1 MHRGE
6 FPRVLAAARGGEREA
21 IATLYATFN
30 PMLVRFLRAQ
40 APEFGE
46 DLAHD
51 TWLEAAPRLREF
63 RGDERSFRVW
73 LLTIARNE
81 LGRSDRAARQTPT
94 SPITSRVLSAD
105 AARRWQSDD
114 VRVAD
119 AAVAQLLAGLPP
131 AHAEV
136 LLLRVVGGLSA
147 EETGALVG
155 KTAGAVRVIQHRA
168 LHRLAERLNTEKV
181 AWRG

>member
-1 MHRGE
+1 MDRGE
-6 FPRVLAAARGGEREA
+6 FLGVLTAARGGEREA
-21 IATLYATFN
+21 VATLYAMFN

-40 APEFGE
+40 APGLGE

-63 RGDERSFRVW
+63 RGDERAFRVW
-73 LLTIARNE
+73 LLTIARDE
-81 LGRSDRAARQTPT
+81 LGRSDRAADEPPTLPMT
-94 SPITSRVLSAD
+94 SPALRAD

-119 AAVAQLLAGLPP
+119 AAIAQLLAGLPP
-131 AHAEV
+131 DHAEI

-168 LHRLAERLNTEKV
+168 LHRLAQRLGGEKV
-181 AWRG
+181 PR

>member
-1 MHRGE
+1 MDRGE
-6 FPRVLAAARGGEREA
+6 FPLVLAAARGGEREA
-21 IATLYATFN
+21 VAALYATFN
-30 PMLVRFLRAQ
+30 PMLVRFLHAQ
-40 APEFGE
+40 APEMGE

-63 RGDERSFRVW
+63 RGDERAFRVW
-73 LLTIARNE
+73 LLSIARDE
-81 LGRSDRAARQTPT
+81 LKRSGRSNGQTST
-94 SPITSRVLSAD
+94 LPITSRVLTAD
-105 AARRWQSDD
+105 DARRWQSDD

-119 AAVAQLLAGLPP
+119 AAIAQLLAGLPP
-131 AHAEV
+131 EHAEI

-168 LHRLAERLNTEKV
+168 LHRLSERLAGDKV
-181 AWRG
+181 PQ